1 MLSIHRILKI
11 VSKSKRTKL
20 YLGNT
25 LDYLE
30 IELSNTLKTNIILLK
45 EYSVRKFRIQS
56 FHSA

>member
-30 IELSNTLKTNIILLK
+30 IELSNILKTNIIL
-45 EYSVRKFRIQS
+45 
-56 FHSA
+56 